1 MKPEKRLH
9 WTGYMLLNTI
19 LDLIVEACQYSYE
32 DKQSIRLMA
41 TNEDENGRWQL
52 DSLATFQAASFVSMF
67 FNIREQKDAEAL
79 YAIANLNQWAHI
91 VAEHLNATSDARI
104 TFLTSGST
112 GKAKQISKPL
122 YALEQ
127 EARIWLRLNG
137 DVRYVYSM
145 VATHHI
151 YGFIWAT
158 ILPALCNVNVVDA
171 RQLPLSV
178 IIQHNK
184 SLIVTIA
191 DGLSM
196 LQAIRHKMLSQ
207 CNVVISGS
215 PCHHRHLKYAAD
227 IGVKRVIQ
235 IYGSTE
241 TGGVGWRDQCHTEYR
256 LREDLMFIGTDIY
269 QGESRLDIQ
278 DHLKVVSAN
287 SFVIEGRKDGMIQI
301 KGRNVDIGEVRHKI
315 SQHPEIID
323 SAIKIKEHD
332 EIKSIHVFIVPVRD
346 ALKDKLRYEIVTLC
360 EQSVLAQNIVFGEK
374 LPKNEMGKVAD
385 WSTS

>member
-79 YAIANLNQWAHI
+79 YAVANLNQWAHI
-91 VAEHLNATSDARI
+91 VAEHLNATSDTQI

-151 YGFIWAT
+151 YGIYMGNNFYLRFVMPMW
-158 ILPALCNVNVVDA
+158 LMRGNYHSQSSFN
-171 RQLPLSV
+171 
-178 IIQHNK
+178 II
-184 SLIVTIA
+184 
-191 DGLSM
+191 
-196 LQAIRHKMLSQ
+196 
-207 CNVVISGS
+207 
-215 PCHHRHLKYAAD
+215 
-227 IGVKRVIQ
+227 
-235 IYGSTE
+235 
-241 TGGVGWRDQCHTEYR
+241 
-256 LREDLMFIGTDIY
+256 
-269 QGESRLDIQ
+269 
-278 DHLKVVSAN
+278 KV
-287 SFVIEGRKDGMIQI
+287 
-301 KGRNVDIGEVRHKI
+301 
-315 SQHPEIID
+315 
-323 SAIKIKEHD
+323 
-332 EIKSIHVFIVPVRD
+332 
-346 ALKDKLRYEIVTLC
+346 
-360 EQSVLAQNIVFGEK
+360 
-374 LPKNEMGKVAD
+374 
-385 WSTS
+385 